1 LELIVTLHL
10 IKENVLVGILKNIK
24 EERNQN
30 VDKVLRYKKSMT
42 QIIKIPAQ
50 AKEIVKNRRTGQVYA
65 DKAAFDAD
73 VANPATDTTID
84 DFQQDLEITVASVTT
99 KSDSSL

>member
-1 LELIVTLHL
+1 
-10 IKENVLVGILKNIK
+10 
-24 EERNQN
+24 
-30 VDKVLRYKKSMT
+30 MT
-42 QIIKIPAQ
+42 QTIKIPAQ

-65 DKAAFDAD
+65 DKTAFDAD

>member
-1 LELIVTLHL
+1 
-10 IKENVLVGILKNIK
+10 
-24 EERNQN
+24 
-30 VDKVLRYKKSMT
+30 MT
-42 QIIKIPAQ
+42 QTIKIPAQ

>member
-1 LELIVTLHL
+1 
-10 IKENVLVGILKNIK
+10 
-24 EERNQN
+24 
-30 VDKVLRYKKSMT
+30 MT

-73 VANPATDTTID
+73 VADPTTNTTVD

-99 KSDSSL
+99 KSESSL

>member
-1 LELIVTLHL
+1 
-10 IKENVLVGILKNIK
+10 
-24 EERNQN
+24 
-30 VDKVLRYKKSMT
+30 MT

>member
-1 LELIVTLHL
+1 
-10 IKENVLVGILKNIK
+10 
-24 EERNQN
+24 
-30 VDKVLRYKKSMT
+30 MT
-42 QIIKIPAQ
+42 QIIKVPAQ

-73 VANPATDTTID
+73 VADPATDTTVD

-99 KSDSSL
+99 KSESSL

>member
-1 LELIVTLHL
+1 
-10 IKENVLVGILKNIK
+10 
-24 EERNQN
+24 
-30 VDKVLRYKKSMT
+30 MT
-42 QIIKIPAQ
+42 QTIKIPAQ

-84 DFQQDLEITVASVTT
+84 DFQQDLQITVASVTT
-99 KSDSSL
+99 KSDTRL

>member
-1 LELIVTLHL
+1 
-10 IKENVLVGILKNIK
+10 
-24 EERNQN
+24 
-30 VDKVLRYKKSMT
+30 MT

-50 AKEIVKNRRTGQVYA
+50 AKEIVKNKRTGQVYA

-73 VANPATDTTID
+73 VADPTTDTTVD

>member
-1 LELIVTLHL
+1 LF
-10 IKENVLVGILKNIK
+10 
-24 EERNQN
+24 
-30 VDKVLRYKKSMT
+30 
-42 QIIKIPAQ
+42 
-50 AKEIVKNRRTGQVYA
+50 KNRRTGQVYA

-99 KSDSSL
+99 KSDTSYNNNESFRWYRASVCSIT

>member
-1 LELIVTLHL
+1 
-10 IKENVLVGILKNIK
+10 
-24 EERNQN
+24 
-30 VDKVLRYKKSMT
+30 MT

-84 DFQQDLEITVASVTT
+84 DFQQDLKITVASVTT